1 MTKSLIL
8 STMARASSS
17 ELISNTVT
25 VGAMIETPRA
35 AILAME
41 IAQQVDFLAFGTN
54 DLTQMTFGLSRDDA
68 GQTLIPTYRQL
79 GLMEDDPFIVLDQEG
94 VGEPRANRIPT
105 SAVSTAN
112 YQARRLRRACKRS
125 VVDRLLDQRWHLV
138 PIVSAEPCPRSTACG
153 GTGPPGSG
161 LSQPRA
167 P

>member
-94 VGEPRANRIPT
+94 VVSCESHPNERCQHSQLSG
-105 SAVSTAN
+105 SASAASM
-112 YQARRLRRACKRS
+112 QAIRRRS
-125 VVDRLLDQRWHLV
+125 
-138 PIVSAEPCPRSTACG
+138 PS
-153 GTGPPGSG
+153 
-161 LSQPRA
+161 
-167 P
+167 